1 MAQLRRS
8 LNLGILLAAGFLTPA
23 FGAPPTS
30 KIPPAQVTA
39 VWIKGQSGPAEREL
53 FVAVGDATPVPLMAG
68 GSSRGRPADVQPGA
82 TLRLLA
88 KAPGTPA
95 AKPVAPAAAGG
106 VAPAAANKPTFV
118 PVGEVAWPK
127 DATRKVLLV
136 LAASKGADGAVRAV
150 AMNDDESVFPV
161 HTVRVV
167 NFTSATF
174 LMRFNQSVK
183 NLPPGTFEP
192 IPYGV
197 TVDPKAKDTPDIPFA
212 LAADDQI
219 FFNGFIDPKPQS
231 RTLVFVVPPTG
242 KGTSPV
248 VQFVRERLTP
258 PPGAAPGAR
267 PPPRT

>member
-8 LNLGILLAAGFLTPA
+8 LNLGILLAAAFLTPA
-23 FGAPPTS
+23 FGAPATS
-30 KIPPAQVTA
+30 KTPPAQVTA

-53 FVAVGDATPVPLMAG
+53 FVAVGDTTPVPLMAG

-82 TLRLLA
+82 TLRLMA
-88 KAPGTPA
+88 KVPGAAPAKPGTPA
-95 AKPVAPAAAGG
+95 PAAGAAPAPAA
-106 VAPAAANKPTFV
+106 KPTFV

-136 LAASKGADGAVRAV
+136 LAASKGADGAVHAV
-150 AMNDDESVFPV
+150 AMNDDESVFPA

-167 NFTSATF
+167 NFTTATF
-174 LMRFNQSVK
+174 LMRFDKSVK
-183 NLPPGTFEP
+183 NLPPGTSEP

-212 LAADDQI
+212 LAAGDQV

-231 RTLVFVVPPTG
+231 RTLALVVPPTA
-242 KGTSPV
+242 KGSSPV
-248 VQFVRERLTP
+248 VQFVRERLPP
-258 PPGAAPGAR
+258 PPGAGPGAR
-267 PPPRT
+267 PPPRS